1 MRITMPE
8 CAEKTGF
15 LRLIFVGVA
24 GVPES
29 RILSS
34 TPTNRLWDRDLRC
47 VEEGHYCELF

>member
-1 MRITMPE
+1 MPE
-8 CAEKTGF
+8 CVGKTGF

-34 TPTNRLWDRDLRC
+34 TPANRLWGQGLRC
-47 VEEGHYCELF
+47 VEEGFY

>member
-34 TPTNRLWDRDLRC
+34 TPANCLWGKGLRC
-47 VEEGHYCELF
+47 VEEGLYRELF